1 MAKHHEKDSKLHSK
15 DTTLGTLHFC
25 KCWDLF
31 WWLGCCTANFW
42 AFYIVFTIPE
52 TFRPSNFGW
61 GAGTFGILFLCVWFC
76 MCVYVHK
83 ELMVFMIHDCG
94 HCVHLLFSLCFT
106 AWVLW
111 SHFQVD
117 GALMKSCL
125 TCTFFCNV
133 WVFYFFP
140 FAKWMWTRGHIPA
153 ERVDLSLKERQRQQ
167 DKDYIYVL
175 DRELKQIL
183 I

>member
-1 MAKHHEKDSKLHSK
+1 M
-15 DTTLGTLHFC
+15 
-25 KCWDLF
+25 
-31 WWLGCCTANFW
+31 
-42 AFYIVFTIPE
+42 
-52 TFRPSNFGW
+52 RPSNFGW
-61 GAGTFGILFLCVWFC
+61 GPGTFGILFLSVWFC
-76 MCVYVHK
+76 VCVCVCVYVHK
-83 ELMVFMIHDCG
+83 ALMVFMIRGCG

-125 TCTFFCNV
+125 TCTFSYV

-153 ERVDLSLKERQRQQ
+153 ERVHMRLKEQQRQQ
-167 DKDYIYVL
+167 DKDHICVL
-175 DRELKQIL
+175 FEFINPYWMLENTSLFWIED
-183 I
+183 